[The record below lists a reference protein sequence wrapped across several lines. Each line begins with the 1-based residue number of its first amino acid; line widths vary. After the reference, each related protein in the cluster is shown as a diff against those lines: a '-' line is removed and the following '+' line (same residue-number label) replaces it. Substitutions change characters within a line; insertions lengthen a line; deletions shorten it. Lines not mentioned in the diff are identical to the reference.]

1 MTLGP
6 KFKMVLQT
14 VFTISLRDDFWL
26 VASVAG
32 NGVTVVRGTLSEARK
47 LLPGAFELLLL
58 LVRAAAC
65 S

>member
-1 MTLGP
+1 MSLGP

-26 VASVAG
+26 LASVAG

-47 LLPGAFELLLL
+47 LLPGAFELLLR
-58 LVRAAAC
+58 VAAC

>member
-47 LLPGAFELLLL
+47 LLPGAFELLLR
-58 LVRAAAC
+58 VAAAAW

>member
-1 MTLGP
+1 MSLGP

-14 VFTISLRDDFWL
+14 VFKISLRDDFWL

-32 NGVTVVRGTLSEARK
+32 NGVTAVRGTLSEARK
-47 LLPGAFELLLL
+47 LLPGAFELLLR
-58 LVRAAAC
+58 VAAAW

>member
-1 MTLGP
+1 
-6 KFKMVLQT
+6 MVLQT

-47 LLPGAFELLLL
+47 LLPGAFELLLR
-58 LVRAAAC
+58 VAAAC

>member
-1 MTLGP
+1 MSLGP

-47 LLPGAFELLLL
+47 LLPGAFELLLR
-58 LVRAAAC
+58 VAADC